1 MLSSAINPVGNRIFM
16 PLNTFRSDRCG
27 TNQIQ
32 KRGTERAVPV
42 RSFQVAVAGP
52 FSPRPSRPVNFNE
65 EISSRW
71 AQNPICRWLHRTG
84 LHEPTTQWACPF
96 ASEAFF
102 FPLQYIYRF
111 WEPSRRFLNRVFIV
125 VSTTGYLGFGFF
137 LYLFFSFLS
146 VFLCFFHNFKEFIK
160 SSAFQ
165 ILFKISNLLTYLKMI
180 RILISCS
187 RLFEKCS
194 EFQCFVHVLSILFIF

>member
-32 KRGTERAVPV
+32 KRGTERALPV

-102 FPLQYIYRF
+102 FLYSIYTVFGNPLEGS
-111 WEPSRRFLNRVFIV
+111 WTGFLLLFPLLGLWVFV
-125 VSTTGYLGFGFF
+125 FSFF
-137 LYLFFSFLS
+137 LFFVFVCFFVFFS
-146 VFLCFFHNFKEFIK
+146 I
-160 SSAFQ
+160 
-165 ILFKISNLLTYLKMI
+165 ISKN
-180 RILISCS
+180 S
-187 RLFEKCS
+187 
-194 EFQCFVHVLSILFIF
+194 